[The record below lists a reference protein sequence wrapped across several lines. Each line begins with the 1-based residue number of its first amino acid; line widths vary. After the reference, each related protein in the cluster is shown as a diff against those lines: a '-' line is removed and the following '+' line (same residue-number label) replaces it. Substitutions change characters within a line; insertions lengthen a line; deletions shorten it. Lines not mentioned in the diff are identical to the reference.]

1 MPQQQLCV
9 CIIFVSGKD
18 ETSLLAGLLQTNEMR
33 AIGGTPGLA
42 ELPNGVGQLFGLRTT
57 ENMDTELL
65 ILITPRMVRLGQHMD
80 RSIYAG
86 REGSKSSAGPAR
98 DQP

>member
-1 MPQQQLCV
+1 M
-9 CIIFVSGKD
+9 
-18 ETSLLAGLLQTNEMR
+18 
-33 AIGGTPGLA
+33 
-42 ELPNGVGQLFGLRTT
+42 GQLFGLRTT

-65 ILITPRMVRLGQHMD
+65 ILITPRMVRLGQHTD

-86 REGSKSSAGPAR
+86 REGSESGASP